1 MLSFLGAIIPVGIAL
16 SSPDPKYVE
25 NKAQAGI
32 TIRNTFW
39 WSRLVG
45 DAFQV
50 CLALVF
56 ILRND
61 YEQYDNLALPLCLAL
76 VFILRNDYVASLVE
90 KLSPPVDDTGL
101 S

>member
-1 MLSFLGAIIPVGIAL
+1 LLSFLGAIIPVGIAL

-61 YEQYDNLALPLCLAL
+61 Y
-76 VFILRNDYVASLVE
+76 VASLVE

>member
-61 YEQYDNLALPLCLAL
+61 Y
-76 VFILRNDYVASLVE
+76 VASLVE

>member
-1 MLSFLGAIIPVGIAL
+1 LFSFLGAIIPVGIAL
-16 SSPDPKYVE
+16 SSPDPKHVE

-61 YEQYDNLALPLCLAL
+61 Y
-76 VFILRNDYVASLVE
+76 VASLVE
-90 KLSPPVDDTGL
+90 KPSPPVDDTGL